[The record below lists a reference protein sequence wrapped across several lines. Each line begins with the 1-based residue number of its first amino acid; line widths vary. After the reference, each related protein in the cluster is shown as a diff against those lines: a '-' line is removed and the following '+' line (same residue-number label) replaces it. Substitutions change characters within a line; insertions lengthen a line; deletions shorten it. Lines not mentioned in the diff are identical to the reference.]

1 MSTPD
6 NIPTEQDD
14 GNKNSSDMCSDN
26 SDDDAVEH
34 HQRHRDKNIDD
45 EKTGSIKN
53 KVAMTDKPLSPK
65 FKSLKKC
72 NRKPKPS
79 QPDIVKDANVVDD
92 NRVNTTL
99 KTDDNRTF
107 SSSTESPKTHTLAP
121 KTSTATAAATEETV
135 KVENKIFVS
144 RRKKEE
150 TKDDTDAATAKAK
163 VTTVKATTDDES
175 STEEA
180 DDNRTFSSSTESP
193 KTHTLAPKTSTA
205 TAAATEET
213 VKVENKIFVSRR
225 KKEETKDDTD
235 AATAKAK
242 VTTVKA
248 TTDDESSTEE
258 ADNDKGASGNHI
270 ASIETHGRKSGNDS
284 KIDNTADVV
293 QKMKTLQ
300 PAPVSVSKMA
310 AASAA
315 AAAASLRTIRG
326 SQQGLKTAPPAPS
339 ISTKRVIASISAK
352 SSTPSI
358 ASKSSKKKKILDKAR
373 RQSNL
378 ANSNNTDLQRSS
390 QFPFR
395 LHNMLDDA
403 DREGHSSIVSW
414 CAGGNSFRIHQPKQM
429 ITVLQR
435 YFRQSKFKSFL
446 RQLQGYNFNR
456 ITKGKDQ
463 GIVSHPM
470 FIRGRRSIC
479 ALMKRK
485 RAIDSIANAT
495 TSTASVDGKSL
506 TALSKSNAGL
516 KRIKKNPDTKKDT
529 KTSPSMTRTG
539 IKQISPKLCGNISEI
554 NGIGVPIVSSTTDY
568 RISQQQWQQRGQTLP
583 QQQQQNPLQFNQ
595 PVSTTLHQPPIHL
608 QRESS
613 ENGMQFHQH
622 RVHQH
627 YQPSTYAPM
636 KQNVTVK
643 PDPQD
648 VLCVNVPNVQH
659 FQGNRK
665 LHSIVQKI
673 TSHYFSATDSVKSM
687 IVNEIS
693 SRIQNGGSR
702 FLKLAEDGSGWIKC
716 NEQEIFRQG
725 ALFTCVNYN
734 AVVFMLMLC
743 GSIYSFM
750 DKILLTACIFS
761 IFHTF

>member
-1 MSTPD
+1 M
-6 NIPTEQDD
+6 
-14 GNKNSSDMCSDN
+14 
-26 SDDDAVEH
+26 
-34 HQRHRDKNIDD
+34 
-45 EKTGSIKN
+45 
-53 KVAMTDKPLSPK
+53 
-65 FKSLKKC
+65 
-72 NRKPKPS
+72 
-79 QPDIVKDANVVDD
+79 
-92 NRVNTTL
+92 
-99 KTDDNRTF
+99 
-107 SSSTESPKTHTLAP
+107 
-121 KTSTATAAATEETV
+121 
-135 KVENKIFVS
+135 KI
-144 RRKKEE
+144 
-150 TKDDTDAATAKAK
+150 
-163 VTTVKATTDDES
+163 
-175 STEEA
+175 
-180 DDNRTFSSSTESP
+180 
-193 KTHTLAPKTSTA
+193 
-205 TAAATEET
+205 
-213 VKVENKIFVSRR
+213 
-225 KKEETKDDTD
+225 
-235 AATAKAK
+235 
-242 VTTVKA
+242 
-248 TTDDESSTEE
+248 
-258 ADNDKGASGNHI
+258 
-270 ASIETHGRKSGNDS
+270 
-284 KIDNTADVV
+284 
-293 QKMKTLQ
+293 LQ
-300 PAPVSVSKMA
+300 PAPVSVSEMA

-470 FIRGRRSIC
+470 FIRGRRSVC

-595 PVSTTLHQPPIHL
+595 PVPTTLHQPPIHL

>member
-1 MSTPD
+1 M
-6 NIPTEQDD
+6 
-14 GNKNSSDMCSDN
+14 
-26 SDDDAVEH
+26 
-34 HQRHRDKNIDD
+34 
-45 EKTGSIKN
+45 
-53 KVAMTDKPLSPK
+53 
-65 FKSLKKC
+65 
-72 NRKPKPS
+72 
-79 QPDIVKDANVVDD
+79 
-92 NRVNTTL
+92 
-99 KTDDNRTF
+99 
-107 SSSTESPKTHTLAP
+107 
-121 KTSTATAAATEETV
+121 
-135 KVENKIFVS
+135 
-144 RRKKEE
+144 
-150 TKDDTDAATAKAK
+150 
-163 VTTVKATTDDES
+163 
-175 STEEA
+175 
-180 DDNRTFSSSTESP
+180 
-193 KTHTLAPKTSTA
+193 
-205 TAAATEET
+205 
-213 VKVENKIFVSRR
+213 SRR

-284 KIDNTADVV
+284 KIDNTAAVV
-293 QKMKTLQ
+293 QKMKILQ
-300 PAPVSVSKMA
+300 PAPVSVSEMA

-378 ANSNNTDLQRSS
+378 TNSNNTDLQRSS

-470 FIRGRRSIC
+470 FIRGRRSVC

-495 TSTASVDGKSL
+495 TSTAPVDGKSL

-516 KRIKKNPDTKKDT
+516 RRIKKNPDTKKNT

-539 IKQISPKLCGNISEI
+539 IKQISPKLCGNIAEI

-595 PVSTTLHQPPIHL
+595 PVPTTLHQPPIHL

-743 GSIYSFM
+743 GSIYSVL